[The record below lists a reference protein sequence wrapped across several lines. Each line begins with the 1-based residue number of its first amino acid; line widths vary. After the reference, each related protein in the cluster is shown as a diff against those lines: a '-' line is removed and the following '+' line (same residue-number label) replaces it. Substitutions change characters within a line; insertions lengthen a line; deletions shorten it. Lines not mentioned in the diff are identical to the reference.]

1 MINLN
6 TLYLLFIFTGLT
18 IILTLLYLRYIT
30 RKTFRM
36 VIECIDLNEKC
47 AYDLNSFL
55 PAAIPI
61 LKKAGIEDLYYTIQF
76 LDGSLDRARIG
87 RRKGMEK
94 RVQRDDYSLRLGMV
108 PGTGRGE
115 RGFIYQIALEILFL
129 VVEMDI
135 LIRINAVNDAF
146 YNFSKLQTFMLHD
159 MKNLTQFIK
168 ALSYN
173 VEHLRSGEREERFLQ
188 FLKQSVPGLLVRVNR
203 IQGVLEMGHETTP
216 AEEEGVKEFRLGDLL
231 RSILTS
237 YSVRCDIVGDAV
249 LSGQES
255 KVASIFDNLLK
266 NVYEKSLEQSGVECT
281 VRIEEQPDH
290 VAVSVIDTGRPL
302 EEPGRV
308 FEPFYSRKKGG
319 LGVGLFQV
327 KNLVAS
333 LGGTVEAQ
341 NGRKGV
347 EFSVKLPKAAS
358 LKEVSM

>member
-36 VIECIDLNEKC
+36 VIECIDMNEKC
-47 AYDLNSFL
+47 AYDLNRFL
-55 PAAIPI
+55 PATIPI
-61 LKKAGIEDLYYTIQF
+61 LRKAGIEDLFYTIQY
-76 LDGSLDRARIG
+76 LEGSLERARVG
-87 RRKGMEK
+87 RRRGIEK
-94 RVQRDDYSLRLGMV
+94 RVQREDYSLRLGMV

-168 ALSYN
+168 ALAYN
-173 VEHLRSGEREERFLQ
+173 VDHLHSGEREERFIR
-188 FLKQSVPGLLVRVNR
+188 FLKQSVPGLLVRANR
-203 IQGVLEMGHETTP
+203 IQGVLETGQDVSP
-216 AEEEGVKEFRLGDLL
+216 AEEEASKEFGLGDLI

-237 YSVRCDIVGDAV
+237 YSVKCDIVGDAV
-249 LSGQES
+249 LSSQES
-255 KVASIFDNLLK
+255 KVASIFDNILK
-266 NVYEKSLEQSGVECT
+266 NVYEKSLEQAGVECT
-281 VRIEEQPDH
+281 VRIEEHPEH
-290 VAVSVIDTGRPL
+290 VEVSVIDTGRPL

-333 LGGTVEAQ
+333 LGGTVDAR

-347 EFSVKLPKAAS
+347 EFTVKLPKASS
-358 LKEVSM
+358 LKEISM